1 MPSLLAALG
10 AGDADVEAGRI
21 ERLIARRHACRT
33 GSTTCATAARGWRR
47 PRSTGDQAASAQRL
61 AAVLRE
67 QYLLAPALRDDEAH
81 DAPERRRLEE
91 LLWTSH

>member
-1 MPSLLAALG
+1 V
-10 AGDADVEAGRI
+10 AGE
-21 ERLIARRHACRT
+21 
-33 GSTTCATAARGWRR
+33 
-47 PRSTGDQAASAQRL
+47 QAASAQRL

-91 LLWTSH
+91 LAWTSH